1 MRIYWII
8 RGNKVQ
14 KKQSNII
21 LGEIMSHVDFIT
33 STLNVKYF
41 TKVSSNYRLMLEH
54 LTVYFHQ
61 SPAL

>member
-21 LGEIMSHVDFIT
+21 WGETMMHVDFIT
-33 STLNVKYF
+33 STLTIK
-41 TKVSSNYRLMLEH
+41 
-54 LTVYFHQ
+54 
-61 SPAL
+61 